1 MMTPTRA
8 HEQGKKRKKGLSDVV
23 NGLRN
28 EKGWSQAKLAEE
40 AGLSQPALSRLLSK
54 EGDPKLG
61 HLWSLAQAL
70 GVSVLQL
77 ASDSGVE
84 DVLSEVV
91 PREHFI
97 ETDQKRVEAQRE
109 AGTLGSQ
116 LAARDAETARLRAA
130 VEERGRELA
139 SAKGR
144 IAQLQVVEAEVE
156 GLRAEAALQQARAD
170 QLDAALASK
179 VAELSEVTAKKIR
192 AEARVQQME
201 ALIKGMQSRA
211 HQLERDLRAAKN
223 TTAAVGV
230 VAGFAALGAGAWLA
244 GRSNG
249 TDDEG

>member
-1 MMTPTRA
+1 MVT
-8 HEQGKKRKKGLSDVV
+8 GKSRKGQKKTLADVV

-40 AGLSQPALSRLLSK
+40 AGLSQPALSSLLSK

-77 ASDSGVE
+77 ASDAGVG

-97 ETDQKRVEAQRE
+97 ETDQKRVEAQPE
-109 AGTLGSQ
+109 VGTLGSQ
-116 LAARDAETARLRAA
+116 LAARDAETARLRSAI
-130 VEERGRELA
+130 EERGSELA
-139 SAKGR
+139 EAKGR
-144 IAQLQVVEAEVE
+144 IAQLQVVAAEVE
-156 GLRAEAALQQARAD
+156 GLRTEAASQQSRAD
-170 QLDAALASK
+170 QLDAVLASK
-179 VAELSEVTAKKIR
+179 LAEISEVAAKKVR

-244 GRSNG
+244 GRNG
-249 TDDEG
+249 GHDDDDV